1 MHERELDERKK
12 GEISMKLEMNRV
24 WAKQEEKMFYK
35 PEIIGST
42 RIGGETYVK
51 CVDLQG
57 NSREFVNK
65 ESIIDIMYD
74 TTIIDDDQNPI
85 ISGDIIKVKFRSGEQ
100 STVAIMSHKIGTLTF
115 FDFEPRLV
123 TPSLGI
129 GYLLSANVFSVE
141 KIGNIYEIP
150 TNFGGLG

>member
-1 MHERELDERKK
+1 
-12 GEISMKLEMNRV
+12 MKLEMNRV

-35 PEIIGST
+35 PKIIGST

-57 NSREFVNK
+57 NSREFINK

-74 TTIIDDDQNPI
+74 TTIIDDDQNSL
-85 ISGDIIKVKFRSGEQ
+85 ISGDIIKVKLRSGEQ

-129 GYLLSANVFSVE
+129 GYILSANVFSVE

>member
-1 MHERELDERKK
+1 MCKRELDKRKK
-12 GEISMKLEMNRV
+12 GELLMKLEMNRV

-35 PEIIGST
+35 PEIMGST

-74 TTIIDDDQNPI
+74 TTLIDDNRNPI
-85 ISGDIIKVKFRSGEQ
+85 ISGDILKIKLRSGEQ

-115 FDFEPRLV
+115 FDFEPRFII
-123 TPSLGI
+123 PSLGI

>member
-1 MHERELDERKK
+1 
-12 GEISMKLEMNRV
+12 MKLEMNRV
-24 WAKQEEKMFYK
+24 WAKQEEQMFYM
-35 PEIIGST
+35 PEIIGSA

-57 NSREFVNK
+57 NSREFTNK
-65 ESIIDIMYD
+65 ESIIDTMYD
-74 TTIIDDDQNPI
+74 TTIIDDNENPL
-85 ISGDIIKVKFRSGEQ
+85 ISGDIIKVKLRNGEQ
-100 STVAIMSHKIGTLTF
+100 STVAIISHKIGTLTF

>member
-1 MHERELDERKK
+1 MCKRELDKRKK
-12 GEISMKLEMNRV
+12 GEILMKLEMNRV

-42 RIGGETYVK
+42 RIGGETYIK

-85 ISGDIIKVKFRSGEQ
+85 ISGDIIKVKLRTGEQ

>member
-1 MHERELDERKK
+1 
-12 GEISMKLEMNRV
+12 MKLEMNRV

-74 TTIIDDDQNPI
+74 TTLIDDNLNPI
-85 ISGDIIKVKFRSGEQ
+85 ISGDILKIKLRNEEEV
-100 STVAIMSHKIGTLTF
+100 TVAIMSHKIGTLTF

>member
-1 MHERELDERKK
+1 
-12 GEISMKLEMNRV
+12 MKLEMNRV

-35 PEIIGST
+35 PEIVPSK

-57 NSREFVNK
+57 NSREFVEK

-74 TTIIDDDQNPI
+74 TTLFDDNRNPI
-85 ISGDIIKVKFRSGEQ
+85 ISGDILKVKLRNEEEI
-100 STVAIMSHKIGTLTF
+100 TVSIMTHKMGSLIF
-115 FDFEPRLV
+115 FDFEPRFII
-123 TPSLGI
+123 PSLGI

>member
-1 MHERELDERKK
+1 MR
-12 GEISMKLEMNRV
+12 LEMNRV
-24 WAKQEEKMFYK
+24 WAKQEEQMFYM
-35 PEIIGST
+35 PEIIGSRT
-42 RIGGETYVK
+42 IGGETYIK

-57 NSREFVNK
+57 NSREFTNK

-74 TTIIDDDQNPI
+74 TTIIDDNENPL
-85 ISGDIIKVKFRSGEQ
+85 ISGDIIKVKLRNGEQ
-100 STVAIMSHKIGTLTF
+100 STVAIMTQKIGTLTF

>member
-1 MHERELDERKK
+1 
-12 GEISMKLEMNRV
+12 MKLEMNRV

-57 NSREFVNK
+57 NSREFVEK

-74 TTIIDDDQNPI
+74 TTLFDDNRNPI
-85 ISGDIIKVKFRSGEQ
+85 ISGDILKVKLRNEEEI
-100 STVAIMSHKIGTLTF
+100 TVSIMTHKMGSLIF
-115 FDFEPRLV
+115 FDFEPRFII
-123 TPSLGI
+123 PSLGI

>member
-1 MHERELDERKK
+1 MHERELDKRKK

-35 PEIIGST
+35 PEILPSTKIGN
-42 RIGGETYVK
+42 ETYIK

-57 NSREFVNK
+57 NSREFANK

-74 TTIIDDDQNPI
+74 TTMIDDNRNPI
-85 ISGDIIKVKFRSGEQ
+85 ISGDILKVKLRNEEEI
-100 STVAIMSHKIGTLTF
+100 TVAIMTHKIGSLTF
-115 FDFEPRLV
+115 FDFEPRFII
-123 TPSLGI
+123 PSLGI
-129 GYLLSANVFSVE
+129 GYLLSANVYSVE

>member
-1 MHERELDERKK
+1 
-12 GEISMKLEMNRV
+12 MKLEMNRV
-24 WAKQEEKMFYK
+24 WAKQEEQMYYK
-35 PEIIGST
+35 PEIIGSA

-57 NSREFVNK
+57 NSREFTNK

-74 TTIIDDDQNPI
+74 TTLIDDNQNPI
-85 ISGDIIKVKFRSGEQ
+85 ISGDIIKVKLRNGEQ
-100 STVAIMSHKIGTLTF
+100 STVAIMTHKIGTLTF

-129 GYLLSANVFSVE
+129 AYLLSANVFSVE

>member
-1 MHERELDERKK
+1 
-12 GEISMKLEMNRV
+12 MKLTMNRV
-24 WAKQEEKMFYK
+24 WAKQEEKMFYN
-35 PEIIGST
+35 PEIIGSA
-42 RIGGETYVK
+42 RIGGETYLK

-57 NSREFVNK
+57 NSREFIDK

-74 TTIIDDDQNPI
+74 TTLIDDNRNPI
-85 ISGDIIKVKFRSGEQ
+85 ISGDIIKVKLRNEEEI
-100 STVAIMSHKIGTLTF
+100 TVAIMSHRIGTLTF

-141 KIGNIYEIP
+141 KIGNIYELP
-150 TNFGGLG
+150 TDFGGLG

>member
-1 MHERELDERKK
+1 
-12 GEISMKLEMNRV
+12 MKLKMARV
-24 WAKQEEKMFYK
+24 WAKQEEKMFYN
-35 PEIIGST
+35 PEIIGSA

-57 NSREFVNK
+57 NSREFIDK

-74 TTIIDDDQNPI
+74 TTLIDDNLNPI
-85 ISGDIIKVKFRSGEQ
+85 ISGDILKIKLRNEEEI
-100 STVAIMSHKIGTLTF
+100 TVAIMSHRIGTLTF

-129 GYLLSANVFSVE
+129 GYLLSANVFPVE
-141 KIGNIYEIP
+141 KIGNIYELP